1 MEVSMRIFRWDD
13 DLAVQLPQALIDEL
27 GLKEGDELQLV
38 AASKETIEVET
49 NEQRRQRAIEQI
61 ASSKLQ
67 LPLDY
72 KFDRDEANER

>member
-61 ASSKLQ
+61 ASSKLR